1 MGILRVKD
9 SIDEIIDRDPYELIN
24 IDEPHQMVRR
34 LAPQYYGAA
43 FVGVLVA
50 FVAAFVAFYN
60 ARTSTVDAGPTVHA
74 YFEIKAIDV
83 DGRPVAGATVVHND
97 EQVGSTDSFG
107 EWRRFLRV
115 APGQTYRVQ
124 LSKSTPSGE
133 LVAVK
138 NLAVPAN
145 VPENTDVE
153 LTGSVK
159 MFFSEASPDGETP
172 GNGPDNAKS
181 IQKAQAISVPDA
193 TLEAVVAEGEAGES
207 APGLI
212 SNYKSI
218 WFIVDGNQSTLMSE
232 VLSNLRRRSLEL
244 GLRVDPSASLRLRLS
259 VIGNELAI
267 KSTTEPSLIRVKG
280 TYSADGEFDE
290 IFSYLRNF
298 QDTPY
303 QTARDLLWALSMH
316 AKLPVTVVR
325 DARDWRLEETGSA
338 LWDVSARYLTDSAG
352 NMYFATKKPDAK
364 HVTIESKDFPKVCPV
379 GKNACVLNTASISEA
394 SPVYGWKRL
403 NAKITGRFDEQTR
416 IYFSGYEAQKTGDNA
431 VSDWGLANGQA
442 NLTVVHNEKVILRK
456 RITHSPALNI
466 ALPTAVI
473 SRR

>member
-43 FVGVLVA
+43 FAGVLVA
-50 FVAAFVAFYN
+50 FVAAFVVFYN
-60 ARTSTVDAGPTVHA
+60 ARTSTIDTGPTVHA
-74 YFEIKAIDV
+74 YFEIKAIDI
-83 DGRPVAGATVVHND
+83 DGRPVAGASVVHND
-97 EQVGSTDSFG
+97 ELVGSTDSFG

-115 APGQTYRVQ
+115 SPGQTYRVE
-124 LSKSTPSGE
+124 LTKSTPSGE

-159 MFFSEASPDGETP
+159 MFFSEVSPGGE
-172 GNGPDNAKS
+172 NPDKNNRKERVV
-181 IQKAQAISVPDA
+181 QKAQAVSVPDA
-193 TLEAVVAEGEAGES
+193 TLEAVVVDGAAIES
-207 APGLI
+207 VPGLVT
-212 SNYKSI
+212 NYKSI
-218 WFIVDGNQSTLMSE
+218 WFIVDGSQTTLMGD

-244 GLRVDPSASLRLRLS
+244 GLRVDPAASLRLRLS
-259 VIGNELAI
+259 VVGNELAV
-267 KSTTEPSLIRVKG
+267 KTAAEPSLIRVKG
-280 TYSADGEFDE
+280 TYSKDGEFDE

-316 AKLPVTVVR
+316 ARLPITVVR
-325 DARDWRLEETGSA
+325 DASHWRLEETGSA
-338 LWDVSARYLTDSAG
+338 LWDVNSRYLTDASG
-352 NMYFATKKPDAK
+352 DMFFAAKKPNAR
-364 HVTIESKDFPKVCPV
+364 HVTIDSVDFPKVCPD
-379 GKNACVLNTASISEA
+379 GKNACVLNTAGINEA
-394 SPVYGWKRL
+394 SPVFGWQRL
-403 NAKITGRFDEQTR
+403 EAKITGRFDSETR
-416 IYFSGYEAQKTGDNA
+416 IYFSGYEAQKTSDST
-431 VSDWGLANGQA
+431 VSYWGIANGQA
-442 NLTVVHNEKVILRK
+442 NLTVVHKEKVILRK
-456 RITHSPALNI
+456 RITHSNGLTI

>member
-9 SIDEIIDRDPYELIN
+9 SIDDIIDRDPYELIN

-50 FVAAFVAFYN
+50 FVAAFVVFYN
-60 ARTSTVDAGPTVHA
+60 ARSITKDSGPTVHA

-97 EQVGSTDSFG
+97 EQLGSTDSFG

-115 APGQTYRVQ
+115 TPGQTYRVQ
-124 LSKSTPSGE
+124 LNKNTPSGQ

-145 VPENTDVE
+145 VPENTDIE

-159 MFFSEASPDGETP
+159 MFFSKVSPGGENP
-172 GNGPDNAKS
+172 GKGPKKNKTV
-181 IQKAQAISVPDA
+181 QKAQAISVPDA
-193 TLEAVVAEGEAGES
+193 TLEAVVVEGEAGEL
-207 APGLI
+207 APDLVT
-212 SNYKSI
+212 NYKSI
-218 WFIVDGNQSTLMSE
+218 WFIVDGEHVKLMSE

-244 GLRVDPSASLRLRLS
+244 GLRVDPSASLRLHLS

-267 KSTTEPSLIRVKG
+267 KSATVPSLIRVKG
-280 TYSADGEFDE
+280 TYGADGEFNE

-303 QTARDLLWALSMH
+303 QTARDLLWALSIH
-316 AKLPVTVVR
+316 AKLPIRVVR
-325 DARDWRLEETGSA
+325 DASHWRLEETGSA
-338 LWDVSARYLTDSAG
+338 LWDVNARYLTDSAG
-352 NMYFATKKPDAK
+352 NIYFAAKKPNTK
-364 HVTIESKDFPKVCPV
+364 HMTIDSYDFPKVCPT
-379 GKNACVLNTASISEA
+379 GKSACVLSTTSIDES
-394 SPVYGWKRL
+394 SPVLGWQRL
-403 NAKITGRFDEQTR
+403 EAKITGRFDDQTR
-416 IYFSGYEAQKTGDNA
+416 IYFSGYEAQKTGDNS
-431 VSDWGLANGQA
+431 VSYWGIANGQA
-442 NLTVVHNEKVILRK
+442 NLTVVHREKVILRK
-456 RITHSPALNI
+456 RVMHSSDLAI
-466 ALPTAVI
+466 ALPTSVI

>member
-1 MGILRVKD
+1 MTKHKVTHTPIKDYNRRAVPMGILRVKD

-193 TLEAVVAEGEAGES
+193 TLEAVVAEGEDGES

-218 WFIVDGNQSTLMSE
+218 WFIV
-232 VLSNLRRRSLEL
+232 EL
-244 GLRVDPSASLRLRLS
+244 L
-259 VIGNELAI
+259 
-267 KSTTEPSLIRVKG
+267 
-280 TYSADGEFDE
+280 
-290 IFSYLRNF
+290 
-298 QDTPY
+298 
-303 QTARDLLWALSMH
+303 
-316 AKLPVTVVR
+316 
-325 DARDWRLEETGSA
+325 
-338 LWDVSARYLTDSAG
+338 
-352 NMYFATKKPDAK
+352 
-364 HVTIESKDFPKVCPV
+364 
-379 GKNACVLNTASISEA
+379 
-394 SPVYGWKRL
+394 
-403 NAKITGRFDEQTR
+403 
-416 IYFSGYEAQKTGDNA
+416 
-431 VSDWGLANGQA
+431 
-442 NLTVVHNEKVILRK
+442 
-456 RITHSPALNI
+456 
-466 ALPTAVI
+466 
-473 SRR
+473 

>member
-9 SIDEIIDRDPYELIN
+9 SIDEVIDCDPYELIN

-60 ARTSTVDAGPTVHA
+60 ARTSTIDSGPTVHA

-83 DGRPVAGATVVHND
+83 DGRPVAGATVLHND
-97 EQVGSTDSFG
+97 ELVGSTDSFG

-115 APGQTYRVQ
+115 VPGQTYRVQ
-124 LSKSTPSGE
+124 LNKSTPSGE

-145 VPENTDVE
+145 IPENTDVE

-159 MFFSEASPDGETP
+159 MFPAEASPGDKNP
-172 GNGPDNAKS
+172 GKGPRKDKS
-181 IQKAQAISVPDA
+181 VQKAQVISVPDA
-193 TLEAVVAEGEAGES
+193 RLEAVVAEDEAAKA
-207 APGLI
+207 APGLVT
-212 SNYKSI
+212 NYKSI
-218 WFIVDGNQSTLMSE
+218 WFIVDGSQSTQMSE

-259 VIGNELAI
+259 VIGNGLALQ
-267 KSTTEPSLIRVKG
+267 STTEPSLIRVKG
-280 TYSADGEFDE
+280 TYSNDSEFNE

-325 DARDWRLEETGSA
+325 DASNWRLEETGSA
-338 LWDVSARYLTDSAG
+338 LWDVNARYLTDNDE
-352 NMYFATKKPDAK
+352 NMYFAAKKPGAK
-364 HVTIESKDFPKVCPV
+364 HVTIDSNDFPKVCQA
-379 GKNACVLNTASISEA
+379 GKNACVLNTASINEA
-394 SPVYGWKRL
+394 SPVYGWTRL
-403 NAKITGRFDEQTR
+403 EAKITGRFDDQTR
-416 IYFSGYEAQKTGDNA
+416 IYFSGYEAQRTGANT
-431 VSDWGLANGQA
+431 VSYWGIANEEA
-442 NLTVVHNEKVILRK
+442 NLTVVHNGKVILRK
-456 RITHSPALNI
+456 RIASTNGLTI

>member
-9 SIDEIIDRDPYELIN
+9 SIDEIIDHDPYELIN

-60 ARTSTVDAGPTVHA
+60 ARTTTLDAGPTVHA

-83 DGRPVAGATVVHND
+83 DGRPVAGATVVHNN

-115 APGQTYRVQ
+115 APGQTYRIV
-124 LSKSTPSGE
+124 LNKSTHSGE

-159 MFFSEASPDGETP
+159 MFVAETNP
-172 GNGPDNAKS
+172 GDQTPSNGPRKDKQV
-181 IQKAQAISVPDA
+181 QKAQAIIVPDA
-193 TLEAVVAEGEAGES
+193 KLEAVAFEDETVKPAL
-207 APGLI
+207 GLI
-212 SNYKSI
+212 TNYKSV

-244 GLRVDPSASLRLRLS
+244 GLRVDPSATLRLRLS
-259 VIGNELAI
+259 VIGNELAV

-280 TYSADGEFDE
+280 TYSTDDEFIE

-298 QDTPY
+298 QGSPY

-325 DARDWRLEETGSA
+325 DASHWRLEETGSS
-338 LWDVSARYLTDSAG
+338 LWDINARFLTGSSG
-352 NMYFATKKPDAK
+352 NMYFAARKPNAK
-364 HVTIESKDFPKVCPV
+364 HVTIDGNDFPKVCPA
-379 GKNACVLNTASISEA
+379 GKNACVLQTAGINEA

-403 NAKITGRFDEQTR
+403 EAKITGRFDDQTR
-416 IYFSGYEAQKTGDNA
+416 IYFSGYEAQKTGDNT
-431 VSDWGLANGQA
+431 VSYWGIAGGQA
-442 NLTVVHNEKVILRK
+442 NLTVTHNEKVILRK
-456 RITHSPALNI
+456 RITHTNAVTI

-473 SRR
+473 SKR